1 MKTTRIVSHVLTAAA
16 LMASTISC
24 GDVVRS
30 SRSPVMLV
38 VNSLTATRGSATSST
53 AATALVS
60 DVLTIVTTGGTC
72 TTTNPC
78 PTIFGDTGTL
88 TLSLAAKDTTIALTT
103 NNQVTINRIHVSY
116 RRTDGRNQEG
126 VDVPFSFDT
135 ASTALVPTSG
145 NTAIG
150 FNIVRNQA
158 KSEPPLAELVNN
170 GQIITAI
177 IDVTAYGTDQVGNAV
192 SVTGSIGVSFG
203 NFGDQ

>member
-1 MKTTRIVSHVLTAAA
+1 MKTNRIVSRVLTGAA
-16 LMASTISC
+16 LMASISC

-53 AATALVS
+53 AASALVS

-72 TTTNPC
+72 STTNPC
-78 PTIFGDTGTL
+78 PTIFGDTGTI
-88 TLSLAAKDTTIALTT
+88 TLSLAAKNTSVALDTT
-103 NNQVTINRIHVSY
+103 NNQVTVSRIHVAY

-126 VDVPFSFDT
+126 VDVPFAFDT

-158 KSEPPLAELVNN
+158 KTESPLAELVNN
-170 GQIITAI
+170 GQIISAI

>member
-1 MKTTRIVSHVLTAAA
+1 MKTTRTVSHVLFAAA

-30 SRSPVMLV
+30 SRAPVMLV
-38 VNSLTATRGSATSST
+38 VNSLTATRGSATSTTASST
-53 AATALVS
+53 LVS
-60 DVLTIVTTGGTC
+60 DVLTMVTTGGTC
-72 TTTNPC
+72 TTTSPC
-78 PTIFGDTGTL
+78 PTIFGDTGTI
-88 TLSLAAKDTTIALTT
+88 TLSLALKDTTVTPTT

-158 KSEPPLAELVNN
+158 KSEAPLAVLVNN
-170 GQIITAI
+170 GQIISAI